1 MTDFDRWIEQ
11 NISSQ
16 TGKTALITGANSGL
30 GFEAAK
36 VLAGKG
42 AAVTLAVRDTA
53 KGEVAAAAIRAA
65 VPGAELAV
73 AALDLASLASIRTF
87 ADAFA
92 GTHGRLDML
101 INNAGVMAIPRRTT
115 ADGFEMQFGTNHLGH
130 FALTGLLLPRLLT
143 TPAARIVTV
152 SSGAHMFG
160 KINFD
165 DLQGERSYSKWGAY
179 GQSKLANLLF
189 AYELQRKL
197 ASCGQRRDQRGRAS
211 RLCVHQPAKC
221 RAGDG
226 RLADRQANHVGRKSR
241 PGAERGDGRAARGVC
256 GHVTGSARR
265 RLHRPRRVHG
275 TAGFPEE
282 SEVQCPLV
290 RSGRGRTVVGG
301 IGGVDGGQ
309 LRLWLIPR
317 SDPPIAR
324 LRGLPARAIIQP

>member
-53 KGEVAAAAIRAA
+53 KGEKAAADVRAA
-65 VPGAELAV
+65 APNADLEVM
-73 AALDLASLASIRTF
+73 ALDLASLTSVRSFAETF
-87 ADAFA
+87 AAS
-92 GTHGRLDML
+92 HGRLDML

-130 FALTGLLLPRLLT
+130 FALTGLLLPLLLT

-152 SSGAHMFG
+152 SSGAHILG

-197 ASCGQRRDQRGRAS
+197 Q
-211 RLCVHQPAKC
+211 L
-221 RAGDG
+221 
-226 RLADRQANHVGRKSR
+226 
-241 PGAERGDGRAARGVC
+241 RAAARSAWSRIPAMRPPTCKVSGRRWQAR
-256 GHVTGSARR
+256 GSASEPC
-265 RLHRPRRVHG
+265 RPRIASWHRARRWVRCPRCMRPRHW
-275 TAGFPEE
+275 
-282 SEVQCPLV
+282 QCAAATTSAPMGSWD
-290 RSGRGRTVVGG
+290 SGVSRRK
-301 IGGVDGGQ
+301 
-309 LRLWLIPR
+309 
-317 SDPPIAR
+317 
-324 LRGLPARAIIQP
+324 

>member
-42 AAVTLAVRDTA
+42 ATVTLAVRDTA
-53 KGEVAAAAIRAA
+53 KGDAAAAAIRAA

-101 INNAGVMAIPRRTT
+101 INNAGVRAIPHRTT

-130 FALTGLLLPRLLT
+130 FALTGLLLPLILK
-143 TPAARIVTV
+143 TPGARVATV
-152 SSGAHMFG
+152 SSGIHIID

-165 DLQGERSYSKWGAY
+165 DLQSERAYSKWAAY
-179 GQSKLANLLF
+179 GQAKLANLLF

-197 ASCGQRRDQRGRAS
+197 AAS
-211 RLCVHQPAKC
+211 GSSVISVVAH
-221 RAGDG
+221 
-226 RLADRQANHVGRKSR
+226 
-241 PGAERGDGRAARGVC
+241 PGYAS
-256 GHVTGSARR
+256 TN
-265 RLHRPRRVHG
+265 L
-275 TAGFPEE
+275 
-282 SEVQCPLV
+282 
-290 RSGRGRTVVGG
+290 
-301 IGGVDGGQ
+301 
-309 LRLWLIPR
+309 
-317 SDPPIAR
+317 
-324 LRGLPARAIIQP
+324 

>member
-11 NISSQ
+11 NIPSQ

-53 KGEVAAAAIRAA
+53 KGEAAAAAIRAA

-73 AALDLASLASIRTF
+73 AALDLASLASIRSF

-130 FALTGLLLPRLLT
+130 FALTGLLLPLLLT

-165 DLQGERSYSKWGAY
+165 DLQSERSYSKWGAY

-189 AYELQRKL
+189 AYELQR
-197 ASCGQRRDQRGRAS
+197 
-211 RLCVHQPAKC
+211 
-221 RAGDG
+221 
-226 RLADRQANHVGRKSR
+226 RLAAAGSRRSAWSRIPAMRPPTCKVSGRR
-241 PGAERGDGRAARGVC
+241 WQARGSASEPC
-256 GHVTGSARR
+256 RPRIASWRRARR
-265 RLHRPRRVHG
+265 WVRCPKCTRPRHW
-275 TAGFPEE
+275 
-282 SEVQCPLV
+282 QCAAATTSAPKGSWD
-290 RSGRGRTVVGG
+290 SGVSRRK
-301 IGGVDGGQ
+301 
-309 LRLWLIPR
+309 
-317 SDPPIAR
+317 
-324 LRGLPARAIIQP
+324 